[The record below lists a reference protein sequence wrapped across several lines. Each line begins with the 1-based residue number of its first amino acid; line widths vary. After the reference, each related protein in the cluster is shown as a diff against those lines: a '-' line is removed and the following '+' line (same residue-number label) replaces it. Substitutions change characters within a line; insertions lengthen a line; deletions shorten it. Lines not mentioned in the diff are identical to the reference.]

1 MTISTQ
7 EKKFHAALEAIHD
20 IRRNSY
26 EIRWASDLYRAFD
39 GVDAIM
45 VLLQPW
51 RSHEAGE
58 VGNSILRGP
67 SLKSNLD
74 VRGCSKR
81 QVARAIYEALA
92 RCGSD
97 NREEAIDWTI
107 QCLTECECCL
117 HKFKRVRYGLWQ
129 DNATGSS
136 GIERIHETSCW
147 KHQPD
152 ELIGITSIHETL
164 HDARKEQQRYDAR
177 RNGQKVGAV

>member
-1 MTISTQ
+1 MTISTK
-7 EKKFHAALEAIHD
+7 EKKFHQALEAAHK

-26 EIRWASDLYRAFD
+26 DIRSGSDLYKAFD

-45 VLLQPW
+45 VLLQSW
-51 RSHEAGE
+51 SSHEAGK
-58 VGNSILRGP
+58 VGNYILRDP
-67 SLKSNLD
+67 SLKSNLN
-74 VRGCSKR
+74 VYGCSKR
-81 QVARAIYEALA
+81 VVARAIYEALA

-107 QCLTECECCL
+107 QCLTECECCV
-117 HKFKRVRYGLWQ
+117 VRYGLWQ

-136 GIERIHETSCW
+136 GIERIHQTSCW

-164 HDARKEQQRYDAR
+164 HAARKEQQRYDAR